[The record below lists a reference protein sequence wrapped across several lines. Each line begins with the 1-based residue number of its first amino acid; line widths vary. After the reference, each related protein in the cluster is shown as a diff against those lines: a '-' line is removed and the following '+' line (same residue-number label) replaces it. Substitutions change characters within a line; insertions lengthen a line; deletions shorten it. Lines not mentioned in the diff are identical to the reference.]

1 MERLCTPAI
10 IYVVF
15 SVVQIILDLYAG
27 LINTAVI
34 KFIVMV
40 IMTVLLNILCQR
52 DLEII
57 SWIIV
62 FIPFIMMTF
71 IVSLILYIFGLSKAT
86 GTVQYSEK
94 STSKTA
100 EYTAPANVLKTNVYS
115 PETPYNPQPSIYP
128 PAMGYP
134 PANSYNPASS
144 SHQSS
149 SQTNQQTTDPSGQ
162 IITTPSSSQTGNAA
176 HTTQYNYMNISKF
189 YPYPTTM

>member
-15 SVVQIILDLYAG
+15 SVVQIIMDLYAN

-34 KFIVMV
+34 KFFVMI
-40 IMTVLLNILCQR
+40 IMTILLNVLCQR
-52 DLEII
+52 DLAII

-71 IVSLILYIFGLSKAT
+71 IVSLILYIFGLSKAI
-86 GTVQYSEK
+86 GSEIYNE
-94 STSKTA
+94 TANSKNA
-100 EYTAPANVLKTNVYS
+100 EFTAPARTVKQNVYS

-134 PANSYNPASS
+134 PANTYQAPTKSKPVPN
-144 SHQSS
+144 
-149 SQTNQQTTDPSGQ
+149 TTS
-162 IITTPSSSQTGNAA
+162 TTPTSTSQG
-176 HTTQYNYMNISKF
+176 YNYMNISKF
-189 YPYPTTM
+189 YPYPTNM

>member
-15 SVVQIILDLYAG
+15 SVVQIIMDLYIG
-27 LINTAVI
+27 LINTAAV
-34 KFIVMV
+34 KFV
-40 IMTVLLNILCQR
+40 IMIIMTILLNLLCQR
-52 DLEII
+52 DLAII

-86 GTVQYSEK
+86 GSELYNET
-94 STSKTA
+94 STTRNA
-100 EYTAPANVLKTNVYS
+100 EFTAPAMTLKRNVYS

-134 PANSYNPASS
+134 PANTYKPPARNKPIPSS
-144 SHQSS
+144 KDSS
-149 SQTNQQTTDPSGQ
+149 
-162 IITTPSSSQTGNAA
+162 TPSSQGG
-176 HTTQYNYMNISKF
+176 YNYMNISKF
-189 YPYPTTM
+189 YPYPNNM

>member
-15 SVVQIILDLYAG
+15 SVVQILMDLYTG
-27 LINTAVI
+27 LINTALI

-40 IMTVLLNILCQR
+40 IMTILLNILCQR
-52 DLEII
+52 DLAII

-86 GTVQYSEK
+86 GSVQYSEK

-134 PANSYNPASS
+134 PANSYNPASG
-144 SHQSS
+144 QSTTTQS
-149 SQTNQQTTDPSGQ
+149 ITSQTNQQTTDPSGQ
-162 IITTPSSSQTGNAA
+162 SITGN
-176 HTTQYNYMNISKF
+176 TDKPSQYNYMNISKF
-189 YPYPTTM
+189 YPYPTTI

>member
-15 SVVQIILDLYAG
+15 SVVQIIMDLYIG
-27 LINTAVI
+27 LINTAAV
-34 KFIVMV
+34 KFV
-40 IMTVLLNILCQR
+40 IMIIMTILLNLLCQR
-52 DLEII
+52 DLAII

-86 GTVQYSEK
+86 GSELYNET
-94 STSKTA
+94 STSRNA
-100 EYTAPANVLKTNVYS
+100 EFTAPAMTLKRNVYS

-134 PANSYNPASS
+134 PANTYKPPARNKPIPTS
-144 SHQSS
+144 
-149 SQTNQQTTDPSGQ
+149 
-162 IITTPSSSQTGNAA
+162 TPSSAPTSQGG
-176 HTTQYNYMNISKF
+176 YNYMNISKF
-189 YPYPTTM
+189 YPYPNNM

>member
-15 SVVQIILDLYAG
+15 SIVQIIMDLYTG

-34 KFIVMV
+34 KFCIMI
-40 IMTVLLNILCQR
+40 IMTILLNILCQR
-52 DLEII
+52 DLAII

-86 GTVQYSEK
+86 GKEEHSE
-94 STSKTA
+94 TDDSKTA
-100 EYTAPANVLKTNVYS
+100 EFTAPAMTIIPNVYS
-115 PETPYNPQPSIYP
+115 QETPYNPQPSINP

-134 PANSYNPASS
+134 PANTYQPAK
-144 SHQSS
+144 
-149 SQTNQQTTDPSGQ
+149 NNKPMPPPPPQQQPPMPPPPPQ
-162 IITTPSSSQTGNAA
+162 PQPQPQQQQL
-176 HTTQYNYMNISKF
+176 HEYNYMNISKF
-189 YPYPTTM
+189 YPYPMN

>member
-15 SVVQIILDLYAG
+15 SVVQIIMDLYVG
-27 LINTAVI
+27 LINTAAV
-34 KFIVMV
+34 KFVVMI
-40 IMTVLLNILCQR
+40 IMTILLNLLCQR
-52 DLEII
+52 DLAII

-86 GTVQYSEK
+86 GSESYSQ
-94 STSKTA
+94 TANSKNA
-100 EYTAPANVLKTNVYS
+100 EFTAPAMTLKQNVYS

-134 PANSYNPASS
+134 PANTYQPKTNNHKMETKPSDPTSS
-144 SHQSS
+144 TS
-149 SQTNQQTTDPSGQ
+149 PS
-162 IITTPSSSQTGNAA
+162 
-176 HTTQYNYMNISKF
+176 TTQPTSNGYNYMNISKY
-189 YPYPTTM
+189 YPYPTNM

>member
-15 SVVQIILDLYAG
+15 SVVQIIMDLYVG
-27 LINTAVI
+27 LINTAAV
-34 KFIVMV
+34 KFVVMI
-40 IMTVLLNILCQR
+40 IMTILLNLLCQR
-52 DLEII
+52 DLAII

-86 GTVQYSEK
+86 GSEIYNET
-94 STSKTA
+94 STSRTA
-100 EYTAPANVLKTNVYS
+100 EFTAPARTLKQNVYS

-134 PANSYNPASS
+134 PANTYQPK
-144 SHQSS
+144 
-149 SQTNQQTTDPSGQ
+149 TNNTKMETK
-162 IITTPSSSQTGNAA
+162 PSSESTSTSQPTSNG
-176 HTTQYNYMNISKF
+176 YNYMNISKY
-189 YPYPTTM
+189 YPYPTNM

>member
-15 SVVQIILDLYAG
+15 SVVQIIIDLYTG
-27 LINTAVI
+27 LINTAVV
-34 KFIVMV
+34 KFF
-40 IMTVLLNILCQR
+40 IMIIITILLNVLCQR
-52 DLEII
+52 DLAII

-86 GTVQYSEK
+86 GTTKYSET

-100 EYTAPANVLKTNVYS
+100 EFTAPANVYS
-115 PETPYNPQPSIYP
+115 PQTPYNPQPSIYP

-134 PANSYNPASS
+134 PANTYKPPARNKHVDTSRTHTKTHPHQQS
-144 SHQSS
+144 TSH
-149 SQTNQQTTDPSGQ
+149 G
-162 IITTPSSSQTGNAA
+162 
-176 HTTQYNYMNISKF
+176 YNYMNVSKF
-189 YPYPTTM
+189 YPYPTNM